1 MTASEFQNFTS
12 SSEDKKWE
20 PKLLLAGANESEAR
34 QTHFRQPM
42 VTIKVRVLNDDGD
55 EDDDENHFESSFLWW
70 SVRNVATVIL
80 QRYFQHIPK
89 CSCGF

>member
-1 MTASEFQNFTS
+1 MTASEFQNFS
-12 SSEDKKWE
+12 SSPAEEKWQ
-20 PKLLLAGANESEAR
+20 PKLLLASANESEAR

-42 VTIKVRVLNDDGD
+42 VTIKANVLSG
-55 EDDDENHFESSFLWW
+55 DDEGENNFESSFMWW
-70 SVRNVATVIL
+70 SVRNVATVVL